1 MTNEEAKCYLT
12 VLRKSYINQL
22 EHLKG
27 NTESI
32 FYCSEY
38 IQALSI
44 AIKALESEGR
54 EDET

>member
-1 MTNEEAKCYLT
+1 MTNETAKSYLT
-12 VLRKSYINQL
+12 VIRESYIYQL

-44 AIKALESEGR
+44 AIKRLSEQEGGGSR
-54 EDET
+54 